1 MQDAIFWGPFIIKY
15 SYIAFALS
23 ALAAYTAMK
32 YWLKDM
38 NEVNTPV
45 LDDITN
51 VSFWSL
57 LVWKFSVV
65 IFNPIQ
71 IFNNPYYLLYFNG
84 GERGIWLAAIVALI
98 FLIMKSKKR
107 EISGWV
113 YMATVTTGFLTY
125 KLMEALFQLLFSS
138 TTQSIV
144 SDLIP
149 FVITFALLMWLDIK
163 KENFRQPFEMYQLIV
178 WFSIGQILSAFLQ
191 DNRAAVFMGL
201 SIEQLIFFI
210 LALSC
215 LFLQN
220 FKMKSDFHVSK

>member
-1 MQDAIFWGPFIIKY
+1 MQDAFLLGPFIIKY
-15 SYIAFALS
+15 SYIVFALS

-38 NEVNTPV
+38 NEVSTPI

-57 LVWKFSVV
+57 FLWKFSVV

-71 IFNNPYYLLYFNG
+71 VFKNPYYLLYFNG

-98 FLIMKSKKR
+98 FLSFKSKKR

-113 YMATVTTGFLTY
+113 YIATVTTGLLTY
-125 KLMEALFQLLFSS
+125 KLMDALFQLLFSS
-138 TTQSIV
+138 TTQSIM
-144 SDLIP
+144 SDLVP
-149 FVITFALLMWLDIK
+149 FVISFTLLIWLYIR

-191 DNRAAVFMGL
+191 DYRAAVFMGL
-201 SIEQLIFFI
+201 SIEQLIFFV
-210 LALSC
+210 LVLSC

-220 FKMKSDFHVSK
+220 FKRKSDFHVSK